1 MKELERKLRYSLKIA
16 IQYTKEKDY
25 QKIKTTQNPKL
36 KPKANTTHT
45 AEDIGFSSINLHGF
59 LGISE
64 FNHSDPDTALDI
76 LPACYL
82 MCYRHPSPKLHT
94 RKH

>member
-25 QKIKTTQNPKL
+25 PKIKTSPNPKL
-36 KPKANTTHT
+36 KPEPNTTHT
-45 AEDIGFSSINLHGF
+45 AEDIDIFKYKPSWLPGHL
-59 LGISE
+59 
-64 FNHSDPDTALDI
+64 FNCSDPDTAFDTL
-76 LPACYL
+76 LAYHL
-82 MCYRHPSPKLHT
+82 MCYRHPPTKLHT